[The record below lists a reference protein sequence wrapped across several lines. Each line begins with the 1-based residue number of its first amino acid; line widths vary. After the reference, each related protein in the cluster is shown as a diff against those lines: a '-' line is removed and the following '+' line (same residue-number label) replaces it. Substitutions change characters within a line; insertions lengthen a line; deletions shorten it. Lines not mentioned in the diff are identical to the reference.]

1 MIRAD
6 LVNAVHEKHGG
17 ISYEEANE
25 IVVKIIDTIVGTL
38 ASGES
43 VKLTGF
49 GTLSVINRKPKLGRN
64 PQTGDRLL
72 LKANRHITFR
82 PSRNISFD

>member
-6 LVNAVHEKHGG
+6 LVNAIHERHGG

-25 IVVKIIDTIVGTL
+25 IVVEIIDIIIETL
-38 ASGES
+38 AKGEN

-64 PQTGDRLL
+64 PQTGERLL
-72 LKANRHITFR
+72 LEENRHITFR

>member
-17 ISYEEANE
+17 ISYEEAND
-25 IVVKIIDTIVGTL
+25 IVVTIIDTIVETL
-38 ASGES
+38 SKGEN

-72 LKANRHITFR
+72 LEANRHITFR

>member
-17 ISYEEANE
+17 ISYEEAND
-25 IVVKIIDTIVGTL
+25 IVVTVIDTIVETL
-38 ASGES
+38 SHGEN

-72 LKANRHITFR
+72 LEANRHITFR